1 MSYMIKKVINCISYL
16 FLSIIVIFFVA
27 TVGVNFFGV
36 KTFTVLSGSMEP
48 TYKVGSLIYVVE
60 SNLDNLKKGDA
71 ITFNSGNV
79 IVTHRIV
86 EVKEEENEVH
96 YVTKGD
102 ANENID
108 KALVNKNNVIGK
120 PVFTIPYLGYITS
133 FVQTKGGKLVILSV
147 GIVLVTIMYLID
159 YLIKD
164 KDEREME

>member
-1 MSYMIKKVINCISYL
+1 MIKKVINCISYL
-16 FLSIIVIFFVA
+16 VFSIIILFFVA
-27 TVGVNFFGV
+27 TVGVNIFGI

-48 TYKVGSLIYVVE
+48 TYKVGSLIYVTKID
-60 SNLDNLKKGDA
+60 LDSLKKGDA

-79 IVTHRIV
+79 VVTHRIV
-86 EVKEEENEVH
+86 EVKEEEKEVH

-120 PVFTIPYLGYITS
+120 PIFTIPYLGYVAT

-147 GIVLVTIMYLID
+147 GVVLVTIMYLID